1 MNNTNLPTAC
11 MISVKFRTLCNF
23 SSSLDTDFKSVGS
36 YKTVAHIPRL
46 HFLEKISMRAL
57 FIPLRQLLYIVQN
70 NVGPKP

>member
-1 MNNTNLPTAC
+1 MFQVHWIQTP
-11 MISVKFRTLCNF
+11 
-23 SSSLDTDFKSVGS
+23 VGS